1 MMNTDYIIK
10 IEKLNEESRL
20 KIEQLK
26 KLLTE
31 ANEEKVDALNQLNDI
46 HRVLDALRLQ
56 SPRRLDLTVR
66 GDAALGHAARVT
78 TKDTP
83 PSGPFERY

>member
-1 MMNTDYIIK
+1 MNTDYIIK

-46 HRVLDALRLQ
+46 RRVLDASLYH
-56 SPRRLDLTVR
+56 TT
-66 GDAALGHAARVT
+66 ARVT

-83 PSGPFERY
+83 LAAPSRGIKNQERVI